1 MKEDQLG
8 ERQDVFA
15 ADIDMKFGGG
25 LGLLAVK
32 GFGDCG
38 DRLWEATEM
47 EIGKEF
53 DLMVIRKPTSDWVRR

>member
-15 ADIDMKFGGG
+15 ADIDMEFGGG

-32 GFGDCG
+32 GFGDC
-38 DRLWEATEM
+38 
-47 EIGKEF
+47 
-53 DLMVIRKPTSDWVRR
+53 